1 MVWLSSLPEDGRV
14 GIHFRDFELF
24 CRLLNNLEDFTVA
37 IKYSSE
43 VGRPLSRKEFK
54 RAAKVC
60 LNGNELSSHLVD
72 TIFVIFGAGE
82 GKSLKYDY
90 YCTELYIFL
99 SDMCSAFY
107 ILTFNISISQVI
119 MSFHWRSLQMS

>member
-82 GKSLKYDY
+82 GK
-90 YCTELYIFL
+90 I
-99 SDMCSAFY
+99 SD
-107 ILTFNISISQVI
+107 IKI
-119 MSFHWRSLQMS
+119 